1 MAAEYEKL
9 AITLRPDD
17 LVFIDR
23 IAQEKAVGR
32 SAVIRW
38 AIDHYRSFFSTDDS
52 TYRII
57 PKIEETADTVEPV
70 AA

>member
-9 AITLRPDD
+9 AISLRPDD
-17 LVFIDR
+17 LAFIDS

-38 AIDHYRSFFSTDDS
+38 AIDHYRAFFSTTDS

-57 PKIEETADTVEPV
+57 PKVEDTPTAAETPA
-70 AA
+70 